1 MDAKYN
7 SNSIINWIYQDNT
20 LMHRKI
26 SMCFLDEIKLL
37 MMTTCD
43 KFVKLML
50 VMSETF
56 PNEKLGAW

>member
-26 SMCFLDEIKLL
+26 SMCFLSEINLL

-50 VMSETF
+50 VMNF
-56 PNEKLGAW
+56 EKNWNL

>member
-7 SNSIINWIYQDNT
+7 SNSIINWIYQNNT

-50 VMSETF
+50 VMNF
-56 PNEKLGAW
+56 EKNWNL